1 MTLTVNQVKTEA
13 SDRVRVQP
21 KEIVKFMASP
31 FPFASPLKIFSFD
44 GVVVQGRQRNLPK
57 SVMHVQSCFFAW

>member
-21 KEIVKFMASP
+21 KEIVKFIASP
-31 FPFASPLKIFSFD
+31 FPFASPLKICSFD